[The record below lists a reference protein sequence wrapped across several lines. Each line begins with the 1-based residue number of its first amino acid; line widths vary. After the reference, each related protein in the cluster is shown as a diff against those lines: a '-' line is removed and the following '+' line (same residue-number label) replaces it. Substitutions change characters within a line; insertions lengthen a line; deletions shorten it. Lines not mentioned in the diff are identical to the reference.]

1 MTEEVVDIVKPDGLD
16 TLSERALRRLTDG
29 WTGRLHSVDTLEYSS
44 DNVVSEQTFTTMI
57 GEWRKARERYHSSAI
72 DDVFGSESVLGDGVS
87 VQGVD
92 SLAHDFVPMSMGSM
106 AESISSVGDLLTP
119 VYNVLIALITIY
131 YMFCIYRYFDDIMVL
146 FSSVFNRSMVS
157 SERNSER
164 RRSDIFYGSLGKLF
178 LLGVCFVGLLSG
190 MWCRN
195 AELELPSQ
203 VVLYMPLAVIGAFI
217 VVVVVQYL
225 ILMVVGF
232 VTQSIREVGQLM
244 RIRLIYFVL
253 ASVMVSPILLIS
265 QMGTSHSYEVWQNVG
280 FVAAVVALGLFFRE
294 SIKLFISK
302 KVSILHWI
310 LYLCAVEIM
319 PITLLWQAVVRLS

>member
-29 WTGRLHSVDTLEYSS
+29 WTGRLHSVDTLEYST
-44 DNVVSEQTFTTMI
+44 DNVASEQTFTTMI

-92 SLAHDFVPMSMGSM
+92 SLAHDFVPMSVGSA

-131 YMFCIYRYFDDIMVL
+131 YMFCVYRYFDDIMVL

-265 QMGTSHSYEVWQNVG
+265 QMGTSYSYEVWQNVG

-319 PITLLWQAVVRLS
+319 PVTLLWQAVVRLS